1 MKYRIYQRIRIA
13 GAITVLVLPLIAV
26 AAARIGASASSTD
39 YSIIGDE
46 ITQDDTSATISIVSS
61 KTDTYLGMT
70 LAFPT
75 SEDGESDYFTL
86 DSFAPAEG
94 IVPSTAD
101 VENGTV
107 YWADLSLTGQSVEAG
122 TPIISATFSVD
133 SEIATGIYSFPVYV
147 SAINATN
154 DDEDF
159 TLTATVVVNKGIP
172 DYRLDIVGIGE
183 QEVVYTGSPV
193 ELQGD
198 LTVVENEFGITAEDL
213 TTIWYASDGTTV
225 ITRPTNAGS
234 YYVAYTYLD
243 DDCWGELKVQFSI
256 AKAISKSPE
265 EATAK
270 YSVEYGTKLS
280 EMPGEHTLGFV
291 WENPNDVVTKG
302 KGSYHAFYTQN
313 NDPDN
318 YLTVPFDV
326 SVYGLSRININV
338 TVKEGNGSYTVA
350 GDLENVLEDSEI
362 KITLTPAAGYY
373 PSKVLLYGSNV
384 VNRLVDNVLTFT
396 AGIDD
401 MEIEIYYTNVK
412 FSFSIDGKNVQ
423 TDPTGVFEVTY
434 GANQTVII
442 EVNHGYR
449 LTMVNVNGVEKKDEV
464 MEGKLIVPNITHDT
478 EVYIEAE
485 KIVYEITE
493 GDKQTITP
501 DNSGSIFFVVDVDS
515 KLYGKDSGV
524 FIDGELVDSR
534 AYRINGTD
542 SLIVRFNEDFID
554 SIEDGNHSITI
565 MLSDGGTANGTFT
578 VEGIKVPN
586 TGGMVTSEANIIS
599 KIIILP
605 VIAFVVITF
614 VYLSKKHRPAKVKFN
629 GE

>member
-39 YSIIGDE
+39 YSIVGDE
-46 ITQDDTSATISIVSS
+46 ITQDDTSATISIISS

-70 LAFPT
+70 LTFPT

-133 SEIATGIYSFPVYV
+133 SEISTGIYSFPVYV

-159 TLTATVVVNKGIP
+159 TLTATVIVNKGKP
-172 DYRLDIVGIGE
+172 DYRLDIVGIEE
-183 QEVVYTGSPV
+183 QEVTYTGSPV
-193 ELQGD
+193 ELQGN
-198 LTVVENEFGITAEDL
+198 LTVTENEFGITAEDL
-213 TTIWYASDGTTV
+213 TAVWYASDGTTV
-225 ITRPTNAGS
+225 ITRPTNVGS
-234 YYVAYTYLD
+234 YYVMYSYLD
-243 DDCWGELKVQFSI
+243 DDCWGELKVQFVI
-256 AKAISKSPE
+256 TKAISEAPE
-265 EATAK
+265 EADRE
-270 YSVEYGTKLS
+270 YSAEYGLKLS
-280 EMPGEHTLGFV
+280 EIPGERTSGFV
-291 WENPNDVVTKG
+291 WDNPNDIITKG
-302 KGSYHAFYTQN
+302 RESYHASYTQN

-318 YLTVPFDV
+318 YTTIPLEV
-326 SVYGLSRININV
+326 SVYGLSRINIDV
-338 TVKEGNGSYTVA
+338 VVKEGSGSYTA
-350 GDLENVLEDSEI
+350 DNLSNILEDTEI
-362 KITLTPAAGYY
+362 SITLNPAAGYY
-373 PSKVLLYGSNV
+373 PSKVLLFGSNV
-384 VNRLVDNVLTFT
+384 VNKLVNNVLTFY
-396 AGIDD
+396 ADSDD

-412 FSFSIDGKNVQ
+412 YSFSIDGKNVQ
-423 TDPTGVFEVTY
+423 TDPTGVFEVTH

-449 LTMVNVNGVEKKDEV
+449 LTMVNVNGVERKDEV
-464 MEGKLIVPNITHDT
+464 IDGRLMVSNITHDI
-478 EVYIEAE
+478 EVYVEAE
-485 KIVYEITE
+485 KIVYEIIE

-501 DNSGSIFFVVDVDS
+501 DNSDSVFFVVNVDS
-515 KLYGKDSGV
+515 KLYGRDSGV

-542 SLIVRFNEDFID
+542 SLIVRFNDDFVD
-554 SIEDGNHSITI
+554 LIEDGEHSITI

-586 TGGMVTSEANIIS
+586 TGSMVTSEANIIS

-605 VIAFVVITF
+605 VVAFGVIAF
-614 VYLSKKHRPAKVKFN
+614 VYLSKKHRPVKVKFN